1 MPARQELA
9 KRNTNM
15 DSIKDRVAIIGMGCV
30 KFGEN
35 WEQSLEDMVID
46 ATYEAYEDAGIDP
59 KDIQAAWWGTVFAGE
74 TGQILATPLKLPYI
88 PVTHVENA
96 CATGSEAIR
105 AACYAVAAGIYDIVL
120 AVGAEK
126 LKDTGYSGLPQ
137 TRPIAT
143 WSYRLTTQTPAAVF
157 AMMATGYF
165 AKHGLTIEDGKRL
178 LAQIAVK
185 NHHNGSLCPKAHF
198 QQEITLEQ
206 ALNAP
211 MIAYPLGLFDCCG
224 VSDGAAAAIITRA
237 DLAKK
242 FRPDPIYIKSV
253 QICQGPREGWISQ
266 NYDFAHVEETYRCGI
281 AAYQEAEI
289 KNPRKELSIAEV
301 HDCFSITELTI
312 MEDLQFSPRGH
323 VKEDIEAG
331 TYTLE
336 GDLPVNSDGGLKCFG
351 HPIGATGLRMLY
363 EVYKQL
369 QDKADKR
376 QVKNPRLGLT
386 HNQGGEPGAATVSVL
401 IAGNEPG

>member
-1 MPARQELA
+1 MPARQALA
-9 KRNTNM
+9 KRKTNM

-242 FRPDPIYIKSV
+242 FRSDPIYIKSA

-281 AAYQEAEI
+281 AAYQEAGI

-331 TYTLE
+331 TYTLKGE
-336 GDLPVNSDGGLKCFG
+336 LPVNSDGGLKCFG

-369 QDKADKR
+369 QNKADKR
-376 QVKNPRLGLT
+376 QIKNPRLGLT

>member
-1 MPARQELA
+1 MESS
-9 KRNTNM
+9 

-59 KDIQAAWWGTVFAGE
+59 RDIQAAWWGSVFAGE
-74 TGQILATPLKLPYI
+74 TAQILAAPLKLPYL

-105 AACYAVAAGIYDIVL
+105 AACYAVASGMHDIVI
-120 AVGAEK
+120 AVGGEK

-165 AKHGLTIEDGKRL
+165 AKHGLTHEDGKRL

-198 QQEITLEQ
+198 QQEITMEQ

-242 FRPDPIYIKSV
+242 FRPDPIYIKAA

-266 NYDFAHVEETYRCGI
+266 DYDFAHVEETYRGGI
-281 AAYQEAEI
+281 AAYREAGI
-289 KNPRKELSIAEV
+289 KDPRKELSIAEV

-331 TYTLE
+331 TYAIE
-336 GDLPVNSDGGLKCFG
+336 GELPVNTDGGLKCFG
-351 HPIGATGLRMLY
+351 HPIGATGIRMLY

-369 QDKADKR
+369 QGKADTR

>member
-1 MPARQELA
+1 ME
-9 KRNTNM
+9 
-15 DSIKDRVAIIGMGCV
+15 SIKDRVAIVGMGCV

-35 WEQSLEDMVID
+35 WGQSLEDMIID
-46 ATYEAYEDAGIDP
+46 AVYEAYADAGADP
-59 KDIQAAWWGTVFAGE
+59 RDIQAAWWGTCFAGE
-74 TGQILATPLKLPYI
+74 TGQILATPLKLKYI

-105 AACYAVAAGIYDIVL
+105 GACYAVAAGIYDIVL

-137 TRPIAT
+137 TRSTAT
-143 WSYRLTTQTPAAVF
+143 WSYRLTTQTPAAIF

-165 AKHGLTIEDGKRL
+165 AKYGLTHEEGKRL
-178 LAQIAVK
+178 LAHIAVK
-185 NHHNGSLCPKAHF
+185 NHHNGSLSPKAHF
-198 QQEITLEQ
+198 QREITMDQ
-206 ALNAP
+206 AVNAP
-211 MIAYPLGLFDCCG
+211 MIAYPLGLYDCCG
-224 VSDGAAAAIITRA
+224 VSDGAAAAIIVRA

-242 FRPDPIYIKSV
+242 FRPDPIYIKSL
-253 QICQGPREGWISQ
+253 QICQGPREGWLSQ
-266 NYDFAHVEETYRCGI
+266 AYDFAHVEETYRGGI
-281 AAYQEAEI
+281 AAYKEAGI
-289 KNPRKELSIAEV
+289 KNPRKEISIAEV

-312 MEDLQFSPRGH
+312 MEDLQFSPRGR
-323 VKEDIEAG
+323 VKEDVEAG

-336 GDLPVNSDGGLKCFG
+336 GELPVNTDGGLKCFG
-351 HPIGATGLRMLY
+351 HPIGATGLRMMY

-369 QDKADKR
+369 QGKAGPR

>member
-1 MPARQELA
+1 
-9 KRNTNM
+9 M
-15 DSIKDRVAIIGMGCV
+15 DSIKDRVAIVGMGCV

-35 WEQSLEDMVID
+35 WEQSLEDMVIE
-46 ATYEAYEDAGIDP
+46 AAYEAYEDAGIDP
-59 KDIQAAWWGTVFAGE
+59 KDIQAAWWGSVFAGE
-74 TGQILATPLKLPYI
+74 TGQILAAPLKLAYI

-105 AACYAVAAGIYDIVL
+105 AASYAVASGIHDIVI

-165 AKHGLTIEDGKRL
+165 AKHGLTHEEGKRL
-178 LAQIAVK
+178 LGQIAVK
-185 NHHNGSLCPKAHF
+185 NHHNGSLCAKAHF

-266 NYDFAHVEETYRCGI
+266 DYDFAHVEETYRGGI
-281 AAYQEAEI
+281 AAYQEAGI
-289 KNPRKELSIAEV
+289 KDPRKELSIAEV

-312 MEDLQFSPRGH
+312 MEDLQFSPRGR
-323 VKEDIEAG
+323 VKDDIEAG
-331 TYTLE
+331 TYALE
-336 GDLPVNSDGGLKCFG
+336 GELPVNTDGGLKCFG

-369 QDKADKR
+369 QGKAGTR